1 MSVNSYLEKLSS
13 SLVLNGDEK
22 SHIKTSVAKITERL
36 GYYFSDV
43 KDIVVFGSYSRETI
57 LPRKVDEK
65 SDVDIMV
72 IFDNPNLYKPQS
84 FINRLKSFAE
94 RYYQTSEIHQSY
106 PTVVLELNHIKFE
119 LVPTYISYGN
129 YYIPKNPSEWMY
141 TNPTNFNSTL
151 LACNRNNGYK
161 VKPVIRLIK
170 HWNIN
175 KNNRDI
181 ASFSIEECI
190 ANNLMYA
197 YVNCTSYTEYL
208 KRALTEIKCLTD
220 YSKVNIAISHIDNA
234 VECEKNGL
242 PYSAMLEIQKVFP
255 EV

>member
-1 MSVNSYLEKLSS
+1 MSVNSYLEMLSS
-13 SLVLNGDEK
+13 SLVLNSNEK

-43 KDIVVFGSYSRETI
+43 KDIIVFGSYSRETI

-72 IFDNPNLYKPQS
+72 IFDNTNLYKPQS

-94 RYYQTSEIHQSY
+94 HYYQTSEIHQSY

-119 LVPTYISYGN
+119 LVPTYISYGS
-129 YYIPKNPSEWMY
+129 YYIPKNSSEWMY

-151 LACNRNNGYK
+151 LDCNRNNGYK
-161 VKPVIRLIK
+161 IKPVIRLIK
-170 HWNIN
+170 HWNIH
-175 KNNRDI
+175 KNDRDI
-181 ASFSIEECI
+181 ASFSIEESI

-197 YVNCTSYTEYL
+197 YINCTSYTEYL
-208 KRALTEIKCLTD
+208 KRALTEIKSLTD
-220 YSKVNIAISHIDNA
+220 YNKVNTAISHIDNA
-234 VECEKNGL
+234 IEYEKNGL
-242 PYSAMLEIQKVFP
+242 PYSAILEIQKVFP